1 MRRDHDCH
9 RISGHHRRHGHRA
22 GGPSNVPAAVR
33 GARTGTVS
41 RWAGRRRERALVAR
55 IRMHGNLAENAPL
68 FLILLM
74 LTEMSGRWSGLVPI
88 FALVFVLARFSHAIG
103 LRMSAGVSVFRLFG
117 VLGTVIT
124 VLGLCILLAIVLLD
138 SNGPPLKLS

>member
-1 MRRDHDCH
+1 MTAIAFPAITAATAVVLAVLQMFLLLYAARGRGQFRVGLGD
-9 RISGHHRRHGHRA
+9 
-22 GGPSNVPAAVR
+22 GGSEP
-33 GARTGTVS
+33 
-41 RWAGRRRERALVAR
+41 LLAR

-88 FALVFVLARFSHAIG
+88 FALVFVLARFSHAVG

-117 VLGTVIT
+117 VVGTVLT
-124 VLGLCILLAIVLLD
+124 VLGLCVLLAIVLLH
-138 SNGPPLKLS
+138 SN